1 MRAKDIE
8 AENRRTEL
16 QRVQGLISEQ
26 EAPRRRAREPG
37 RERAPERRAHESE
50 LAEQSGRARGV
61 AEQIERQRGR
71 IAQIDA
77 RKKELDEAAE
87 SAKNVVEGRRMR
99 IDNRERELAEL
110 SDELTK
116 RVVELGGA
124 DSRINMLEEMER
136 DYEGFG
142 GAVKAVMRSARR
154 GELRGV
160 HGTVSELLR
169 TSEETALAI
178 ETALG
183 AAIQNVVVDTQS
195 DGKRA
200 IEMLQ
205 RRNAGARPSCPSTPY
220 AAGGWTEYPARRR
233 AASASRWI
241 WSSSTGSIKNVFE
254 NLLGRTLVAETLSDA
269 IAISRRSGRQAAH
282 CDARRAGHERGRLHD
297 RRQRRE
303 ERGHPLAPLGA

>member
-1 MRAKDIE
+1 MR
-8 AENRRTEL
+8 
-16 QRVQGLISEQ
+16 
-26 EAPRRRAREPG
+26 
-37 RERAPERRAHESE
+37 SE

-124 DSRINMLEEMER
+124 DSRINLLEEMER

-205 RRNAGARPSCPSTPY
+205 RRK
-220 AAGGWTEYPARRR
+220 RR
-233 AASASRWI
+233 ARDLPAPRRHTRREAGQNTRRGGGLPRPRGWI

-254 NLLGRTLVAETLSDA
+254 NLLGRTLVAETLRTPSPYPPQ
-269 IAISRRSGRQAAH
+269 RRQACA
-282 CDARRAGHERGRLHD
+282 L
-297 RRQRRE
+297 
-303 ERGHPLAPLGA
+303 